1 MSWATAYTGSNNI
14 HFNFPP
20 IMTDGRNYSQW
31 EPSNVTNEKIRESEN
46 INTNWEYRRYLQ
58 KNADTIIKTN
68 QLSSFNKSNCL
79 HSASENTNN
88 SPYIYNSCLDKSSP
102 YGYNNSDLKNQ
113 YLSRNELQSRKAIK
127 KLNIN
132 TYNKNN
138 SL

>member
-68 QLSSFNKSNCL
+68 QLSSFNK
-79 HSASENTNN
+79 
-88 SPYIYNSCLDKSSP
+88 I
-102 YGYNNSDLKNQ
+102 
-113 YLSRNELQSRKAIK
+113 
-127 KLNIN
+127 
-132 TYNKNN
+132 
-138 SL
+138 SLL